1 MNRSALLLK
10 KTIFE
15 TWSSKGCISFCHFR
29 GYIKIGFHYAIAS
42 GWTTIIHLAHQRI
55 HFVLIVYTFV
65 VGMFKMDKIKIM
77 HVRRYVFLI
86 IFFSKCYCAV
96 VFAGE

>member
-15 TWSSKGCISFCHFR
+15 AWSSKGCISFCHFR

-42 GWTTIIHLAHQRI
+42 GWTTIIHLAQQRI

-65 VGMFKMDKIKIM
+65 VGMFKIDKIKIM
-77 HVRRYVFLI
+77 HVRRYVFVI
-86 IFFSKCYCAV
+86 IFFPSAIV
-96 VFAGE
+96 L